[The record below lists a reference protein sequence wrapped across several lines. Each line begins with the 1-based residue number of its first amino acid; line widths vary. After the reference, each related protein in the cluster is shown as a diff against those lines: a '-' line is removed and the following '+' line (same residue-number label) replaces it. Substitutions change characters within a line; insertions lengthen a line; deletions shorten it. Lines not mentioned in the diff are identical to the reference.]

1 MDKKKVLLLG
11 GTGTL
16 SIGVL
21 KEALNKGWDIT
32 ILNRGIHKKYIPDSV
47 HRIIGDFKKVETW
60 KEALQ
65 SCNFDVVVDFL
76 SRNPADIS
84 RVFPILRNNC
94 KQYIF
99 ISSACVYRRNE
110 EDFPIKEDSPKPNM
124 NWDYN
129 VEKYNSEKELVK
141 LSQNAS
147 CYYTIIRPYITYDD
161 ERIPFGIAPSYK
173 YHRTIIER
181 LKNGKPMFVWNEGN
195 NITTLTYIS
204 DFAKGVVGLFS
215 NNAAINEDFHITS
228 DYQYTWNEF
237 WSIFLAKLNLKSTIY
252 HVDAKDITKYMPS
265 EKQLLMGD
273 RGLDASFDN
282 KKIKKAVPSL
292 TFEFN
297 LEKGID
303 NLIKYYNELDSWNYD
318 YRYDAMIDKMLAK
331 QSRRC
336 FYIKYEKAYRSSWL
350 IYHIYRY
357 LPYKMANKL
366 CRVIKINQ

>member
-1 MDKKKVLLLG
+1 MK
-11 GTGTL
+11 
-16 SIGVL
+16 
-21 KEALNKGWDIT
+21 
-32 ILNRGIHKKYIPDSV
+32 
-47 HRIIGDFKKVETW
+47 
-60 KEALQ
+60 
-65 SCNFDVVVDFL
+65 
-76 SRNPADIS
+76 
-84 RVFPILRNNC
+84 
-94 KQYIF
+94 
-99 ISSACVYRRNE
+99 
-110 EDFPIKEDSPKPNM
+110 
-124 NWDYN
+124 
-129 VEKYNSEKELVK
+129 
-141 LSQNAS
+141 
-147 CYYTIIRPYITYDD
+147 
-161 ERIPFGIAPSYK
+161 
-173 YHRTIIER
+173 
-181 LKNGKPMFVWNEGN
+181 
-195 NITTLTYIS
+195 
-204 DFAKGVVGLFS
+204 
-215 NNAAINEDFHITS
+215 DFHITS
-228 DYQYTWNEF
+228 DYQYTWNDF

-318 YRYDAMIDKMLAK
+318 YRYDAIIDKMLAK
-331 QSRRC
+331 QSLRC